1 MAYTFDEF
9 CADCHRI
16 LAKDPGLSGQ
26 EQVRVHL
33 EKLLSDPEFASAHWK
48 PGTPTG
54 RHTTYEDPELGFHIL
69 SYDMQEP
76 FLSPPHNHGAS
87 WAVYGQARDF
97 TIMREYERTDDAS
110 SDDRAELKQIK
121 EYKLHPGQAG
131 HFPSGAIHSIDY
143 PAGARFVRV
152 TGSDLD
158 KIDRLK
164 FDLEKKTAA
173 QMGPAPNT
181 R

>member
-9 CADCHRI
+9 CADCRRI
-16 LAKDPGLSGQ
+16 LAEDPGLAGQ

-33 EKLLSDPEFASAHWK
+33 EKLLSDPDFASGYWK
-48 PGTPTG
+48 PGDPTG
-54 RHTTYEDPELGFHIL
+54 RRTAYEDPELGFHIL
-69 SYDMQEP
+69 SYDMQEA

-87 WAVYGQARDF
+87 WAVYGQARDR

-110 SDDRAELKQIK
+110 SDDHAELKQIK
-121 EYKLHPGQAG
+121 EYKLEPGKAG

-164 FDLEKKTAA
+164 FDLEKKTAS